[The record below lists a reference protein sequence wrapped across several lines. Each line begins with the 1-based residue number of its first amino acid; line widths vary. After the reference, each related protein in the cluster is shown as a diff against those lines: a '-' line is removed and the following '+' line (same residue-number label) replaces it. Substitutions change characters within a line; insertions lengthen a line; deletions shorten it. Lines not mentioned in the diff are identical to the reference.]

1 VASGN
6 GTGDGCV
13 DCPLTSRR
21 QPRQHARHLVTAIA
35 PAIAACPGAI
45 SAAEQKLTA
54 TTVTIKLPEQPPAE
68 EKRLEM
74 LGIILRDS
82 TC

>member
-1 VASGN
+1 
-6 GTGDGCV
+6 
-13 DCPLTSRR
+13 
-21 QPRQHARHLVTAIA
+21 LVTAIA